1 MIGLKPL
8 SYTNQM
14 DLFYTAQVIIG
25 FIGLLAIAVP
35 FSDNYK
41 IINYKYIFYGVI
53 SQVLLALVLL
63 KVPFVITF
71 FEILG
76 NGVVILQEATTEG
89 ANFVFGYA
97 PSDNGSVYRSLLETF
112 AFGVLPYIIVMAS
125 ISAIL
130 WYWGILPFLVN
141 LLSKVCQKLFNIGG
155 PVGLGAA
162 ANVFIGQVEAP
173 LLIRPYVS
181 KLSNKEL
188 LILMTAG
195 MATVAGSVMVALISI
210 LETQFPNE
218 NLIQHFLT
226 ASILSV
232 PAAIMYANIMI
243 PSNTITD
250 FNESRPPKVYK
261 STIDAITRG
270 TSDGTNI
277 AVSVGTILIVVIA
290 LVYIVNSFLGFIGDQ
305 INFELSIE
313 VILGYVFAPIAWLMG
328 IPWNEAIISGQLLG
342 IKTTLNE
349 FVAYPALA
357 NLEDGILSDKSK
369 LITFYGLCGFAN
381 LSSVGILIT
390 GITAMAPE
398 RKEDLINV
406 SFKALVGATLASC
419 MTGLIVGI
427 LI

>member
-1 MIGLKPL
+1 MSSFNILHI
-8 SYTNQM
+8 
-14 DLFYTAQVIIG
+14 IIG
-25 FIGLLAIAVP
+25 FIGLIVIALP
-35 FSDNYK
+35 FSENAK
-41 IINYKYIFYGVI
+41 IINYKYILYGI
-53 SQVLLALVLL
+53 LSQVILALLLL
-63 KVPFVITF
+63 KVSFIVNI

-76 NGVVILQEATTEG
+76 NAVVILQEATTEG

-97 PSDNGSVYRSLLETF
+97 PSEGAPVYRSLLETF
-112 AFGVLPYIIVMAS
+112 AFGVLPYIIVMS
-125 ISAIL
+125 CISAIL

-141 LLSKVCQKLFNIGG
+141 ILSKACQKLFNIGG

-173 LLIRPYVS
+173 LLIRPYISSLS
-181 KLSNKEL
+181 KKEL

-210 LETQFPNE
+210 LEVQFADE

-250 FNESRPPKVYK
+250 FGDDEAPKVYK
-261 STIDAITRG
+261 STMDAITRG
-270 TSDGTNI
+270 TSDGTGI
-277 AVSVGTILIVVIA
+277 AVSVGTILITVIA
-290 LVYIVNSFLGFIGDQ
+290 LVYIANSFLGFVGSQIGFD
-305 INFELSIE
+305 LSIQ
-313 VILGYVFAPIAWLMG
+313 ILLGYIFAPIAWFMG
-328 IPWNEAIISGQLLG
+328 IPWNEAIVAGELLG

-357 NLEDGILSDKSK
+357 SLESGLLSDKSK

-381 LSSVGILIT
+381 LSSVGILIS
-390 GITAMAPE
+390 GIGAMAPE
-398 RKEDLINV
+398 RKQDLISV

-419 MTGLIVGI
+419 MTGLVVGCFI
-427 LI
+427 